1 MPRRVQL
8 AVVAHIRHVYTN
20 YDRLLRTGT
29 YHAARA
35 QIEQQC
41 LDQLVQ
47 WRGDG
52 EDGSNDMEEILREV
66 IVISDDEDDDTN
78 SIANDSL
85 VPRDSSVEII
95 SSHALADDVQVRP
108 VDYRYEPVAIEDDQ
122 PSTVDY
128 TTSGILQRADRTY
141 QGNEQRA
148 KERFG
153 RRGFSR
159 YRAWDQ
165 ALDRYRKAPLQN
177 PLQNS
182 RRVRDVPMGSGS
194 KLTARPQ
201 SAYRYRFVFSAHRTS
216 NTFLFLSSLLEDTTQ
231 SSLGGMV
238 DGHYAQSRGRTASVE
253 VSGTLLT
260 RTGFRGL
267 LIPTG
272 EIASIVLGTELA

>member
-35 QIEQQC
+35 QIEQKC

-66 IVISDDEDDDTN
+66 IVISDDEDDDADSITN
-78 SIANDSL
+78 SSL
-85 VPRDSSVEII
+85 VRRDSSVEVI
-95 SSHALADDVQVRP
+95 SSHALANDVQVRP
-108 VDYRYEPVAIEDDQ
+108 VDYRYEPGAIDDEQ
-122 PSTVDY
+122 PSAVDY
-128 TTSGILQRADRTY
+128 MAPGILQRADRTY
-141 QGNEQRA
+141 QGDEQRA

-165 ALDRYRKAPLQN
+165 ALDRYRKAPVQSSQ
-177 PLQNS
+177 P
-182 RRVRDVPMGSGS
+182 VREVPMGFGS
-194 KLTARPQ
+194 KLTAPPQ
-201 SAYRYRFVFSAHRTS
+201 PAYGYRSVFSAHRYS
-216 NTFLFLSSLLEDTTQ
+216 NAFLFLPRLVEDTAQ
-231 SSLGGMV
+231 SSLRGMV
-238 DGHYAQSRGRTASVE
+238 NGQYAQDRGRTASME
-253 VSGTLLT
+253 VSRTLLT
-260 RTGFRGL
+260 RTGSRGS
-267 LIPTG
+267 LIPNWG
-272 EIASIVLGTELA
+272 GCEV

>member
-1 MPRRVQL
+1 LPRRVQL

-35 QIEQQC
+35 QIEQKC

-66 IVISDDEDDDTN
+66 IVISDDEDDDADSMTN
-78 SIANDSL
+78 SSI
-85 VPRDSSVEII
+85 VRRDSSVEII

-108 VDYRYEPVAIEDDQ
+108 VDYRYEPAAIDEEQ
-122 PSTVDY
+122 SSALDY
-128 TTSGILQRADRTY
+128 TVQGIFQRADRTY
-141 QGNEQRA
+141 PGHEQRA

-165 ALDRYRKAPLQN
+165 ALDRYRMAPVQSIQSVREV
-177 PLQNS
+177 PL
-182 RRVRDVPMGSGS
+182 GSS
-194 KLTARPQ
+194 NKLNAQPQ
-201 SAYRYRFVFSAHRTS
+201 PAYGYRSVFSLIPRYL
-216 NTFLFLSSLLEDTTQ
+216 NTFLFWLRLPEDTAR

-238 DGHYAQSRGRTASVE
+238 NGHYAQFRGRTASME
-253 VSGTLLT
+253 VSGNC
-260 RTGFRGL
+260 
-267 LIPTG
+267 
-272 EIASIVLGTELA
+272 